1 MGPSL
6 QKRRQQCLAMCV
18 GYSFRVAPS
27 SWAQDTLGTSGVHPL
42 PGSSRAQLC
51 SRSCGLAALSVL
63 VESLET

>member
-1 MGPSL
+1 MSGHVSVVLFQSSPL
-6 QKRRQQCLAMCV
+6 
-18 GYSFRVAPS
+18 

-51 SRSCGLAALSVL
+51 SRSCGPAALSVL